1 MRYVLLFGSLTVSLE
16 LFGASI
22 AIAMPAK
29 GNAIVKAD
37 SSKNVIQV
45 FGGCGSKYKPNKK
58 TGQCEP
64 Y

>member
-1 MRYVLLFGSLTVSLE
+1 MRYFLLFGSLMVSLD

-22 AIAMPAK
+22 ATAMPAN
-29 GNAIVKAD
+29 GSAIVKAD
-37 SSKNVIQV
+37 SSKNVIEV